1 MPAEYI
7 DIKYSNPTAVYRY
20 VTPRCN
26 GTIIGLSFF
35 AEDFNTIGVLKKDS
49 EELFLKNRE
58 SFTNFS
64 LSNKEFGLNTP
75 RFLIDNSMVD
85 IGDFSVQP
93 NYVRKIKMKVK
104 IASHSYKFSRLYTEE
119 GLA

>member
-7 DIKYSNPTAVYRY
+7 DIKYSNPTAVYRF

-26 GTIIGLSFF
+26 GTIIGSSFF
-35 AEDFNTIGVLKKDS
+35 AEDFNTTGLLQQDS
-49 EELFLKNRE
+49 DELFLKNRE

-64 LSNKEFGLNTP
+64 LSNREFGLNTP
-75 RFLIDNSMVD
+75 QFLIDDSIVD
-85 IGDFSVQP
+85 IDDFSVQP

-104 IASHSYKFSRLYTEE
+104 IASHSHKFSRLYTEE